1 MIEMKKVLSLI
12 TFLMFYAIS
21 FAQEEQN
28 DSIQKPIKFASWTI
42 SDAFQAEAGFAGSY
56 WKPTF
61 NIAFDK
67 EGYYCVVN
75 LYNQSGYYSV
85 DTETLPHLYLKT
97 ENGEIVDLEMD
108 GDEPIHKFY
117 LSGYYVARVWMPG
130 RYVTRFIYYI
140 PDIDEFLS
148 KYYIKYRVFGLIF
161 SFAAAM
167 FRAFFV
173 GTTQTKT
180 LTLNSIVMVLSNVLF
195 NWILVFGKLGLPAM
209 GISGAAIGSVLAEAV
224 SLAFFIIYT
233 KYRINCRKYGLD
245 TVYKPSAAMQ
255 GNILKISFWT
265 MIQNFIS
272 FSTWFAFIIFVEH
285 LGEHPLAITNI
296 VRNIASIVFMIITAF
311 SSTCS
316 SVTSNLIG
324 AARQEEVM
332 PTIKRIIGMAYMFA
346 IPLAILFSAFPQTFA
361 RIYTNIPSLY
371 EAVAPSV
378 WVFCTS
384 LLFTVPGNILF
395 QSVSGTGNTRKAFAL
410 EIGTLAVYLAYSAF
424 VTLQLHLDVSLCW
437 TTEHVYY
444 ILIGILSYSYIRK
457 GKWAG
462 KRV

>member
-148 KYYIKYRVFGLIF
+148 KYYIKYRV
-161 SFAAAM
+161 
-167 FRAFFV
+167 
-173 GTTQTKT
+173 
-180 LTLNSIVMVLSNVLF
+180 
-195 NWILVFGKLGLPAM
+195 W
-209 GISGAAIGSVLAEAV
+209 
-224 SLAFFIIYT
+224 
-233 KYRINCRKYGLD
+233 
-245 TVYKPSAAMQ
+245 
-255 GNILKISFWT
+255 
-265 MIQNFIS
+265 
-272 FSTWFAFIIFVEH
+272 
-285 LGEHPLAITNI
+285 LGEGFKDVELSKGYAKKFNIRLKNATKAATSKYETKKRSLNNPLEG
-296 VRNIASIVFMIITAF
+296 F
-311 SSTCS
+311 
-316 SVTSNLIG
+316 
-324 AARQEEVM
+324 
-332 PTIKRIIGMAYMFA
+332 
-346 IPLAILFSAFPQTFA
+346 
-361 RIYTNIPSLY
+361 
-371 EAVAPSV
+371 
-378 WVFCTS
+378 
-384 LLFTVPGNILF
+384 
-395 QSVSGTGNTRKAFAL
+395 
-410 EIGTLAVYLAYSAF
+410 
-424 VTLQLHLDVSLCW
+424 
-437 TTEHVYY
+437 
-444 ILIGILSYSYIRK
+444 
-457 GKWAG
+457 
-462 KRV
+462 